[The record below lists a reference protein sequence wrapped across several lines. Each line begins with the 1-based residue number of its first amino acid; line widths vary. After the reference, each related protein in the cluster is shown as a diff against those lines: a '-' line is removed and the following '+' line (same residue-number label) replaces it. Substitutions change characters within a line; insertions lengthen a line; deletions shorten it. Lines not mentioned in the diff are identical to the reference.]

1 MIRNFLFSILFFTGI
16 IFISIIFL
24 PSFFLPKQVVLM
36 GGKLMG
42 HWASFCLRFVLSV
55 KISIKGRENII
66 NNEKFFI
73 AASHQSMF
81 ETFYLQ
87 TIFNSPV
94 FILKK
99 ELLLIPIFGWYLKKI
114 GSISIKRNKVTKDNL
129 GFFDDIS
136 KMMATSNRPLII
148 FPQGTRVLQKGA
160 SRIYEQLN
168 VACQPVAIN
177 SGYVWP
183 KKGKKKSNKTITISI
198 LKPIPSG
205 LTKENFIQILEKNI
219 YSELD
224 QNHLDLL
231 LVLVNQYH

>member
-1 MIRNFLFSILFFTGI
+1 MIRNFLFSLLFFTGI
-16 IFISIIFL
+16 ILISIIFL
-24 PSFFLPKQVVLM
+24 PSFFLPKKIVLF

-42 HWASFCLRFVLSV
+42 YWASFCLKFILSV

-66 NNEKFFI
+66 NDDKFFV

-99 ELLLIPIFGWYLKKI
+99 ELLIIPIFGWYLKKI

-129 GFFDDIS
+129 GFFEDIS
-136 KMMATSNRPLII
+136 KIIAKSDRTLII
-148 FPQGTRVLQKGA
+148 FPQGTRVLPDERPQFKKGA

-168 VACQPVAIN
+168 INCQPVAVN

-183 KKGKKKSNKTITISI
+183 KKGKKATNKTITISI
-198 LKPIPSG
+198 LKPIPAG
-205 LTKENFIQILEKNI
+205 LSKENFIQSLEKNI

-224 QNHLDLL
+224 LIN
-231 LVLVNQYH
+231 